1 MQRPPSGS
9 QRGWRAVGLGTSVV
23 RGTGTGRD
31 GPAAVTAQRQQLP
44 RRGGGGGGGTS
55 ALLRRGDGPTPRR
68 AAPTLRAAYGRARPR
83 SGLPPRRDNGRHG
96 RSAATELCRRP
107 RAPGRAQMATQHGRF
122 SACAAAALSGLSLP
136 SDTVLLWLLL
146 CFCFCTLPKIS
157 AETRSGA
164 GAASLWGTRAAQR
177 SAGAALGVPFPSA
190 QRDDVGDG
198 GRSAG
203 GGGSPS
209 GCIPA
214 AEVGSALQ
222 LPRLPSAPLWPRG
235 DRGWRLKG
243 MVQHGPAWHS
253 MAKHGIAW
261 HSMARYGIA
270 EQSTAQHR
278 TAQQGTVQSL
288 KAQHSTEQLSTA
300 HHSVAQ

>member
-1 MQRPPSGS
+1 M
-9 QRGWRAVGLGTSVV
+9 GTSVV

-55 ALLRRGDGPTPRR
+55 APLRRGDGPTPRR

-164 GAASLWGTRAAQR
+164 GAASPWGTRAAQR

-222 LPRLPSAPLWPRG
+222 FPGFPRLLS
-235 DRGWRLKG
+235 
-243 MVQHGPAWHS
+243 GPA
-253 MAKHGIAW
+253 GIGAGGSW
-261 HSMARYGIA
+261 GWY
-270 EQSTAQHR
+270 STAQYG
-278 TAQQGTVQSL
+278 TAWQSM
-288 KAQHSTEQLSTA
+288 A
-300 HHSVAQ
+300 